1 MKFAFIAEDE
11 VAFPV
16 AVLCRVLDVSPSG
29 YYAWAKRPA
38 SARAHRDEE
47 LGASVR
53 AAHAASKGRYGSP
66 RVHAELCAN
75 GEKVGRKRVARLMKA
90 ANLAGRKR
98 RKFRSTT
105 DSNHA
110 FPIAPNVLERD
121 FTATAPNEAW
131 VTDITSIWTR
141 EGWLYL
147 AAILDLFSRR
157 VVGWA
162 TSANIDRHLAL
173 AALETALRDR
183 RPGIGLVHH
192 SDRGSTYASGDYRK
206 VLETYGLECSMSRK
220 GDCWDNAVAESFFAS
235 LKREVEEID
244 QLVSRTQGTAII
256 AEYIDRFYNL
266 QRRHSTIAYRSPIEF
281 ELMYY
286 AQSRAA

>member
-16 AVLCRVLDVSPSG
+16 AVLCRVLGVSPSG
-29 YYAWAKRPA
+29 YYAWASRPA

-47 LGASVR
+47 LGARVR

-121 FTATAPNEAW
+121 FTATAPNEVW

-173 AALETALRDR
+173 SALEMALRER
-183 RPGIGLVHH
+183 RPREGLVHH
-192 SDRGSTYASGDYRK
+192 SDRGSTYASSDYRDA
-206 VLETYGLECSMSRK
+206 LDAHGLECSMSRK

-244 QLVSRTQGTAII
+244 QIGSRAHGDALI

-266 QRRHSTIAYRSPIEF
+266 QRRHSTIAYRSPVEF

-286 AQSRAA
+286 VQSRAA

>member
-11 VAFPV
+11 VAFPI

-29 YYAWAKRPA
+29 YYAWARRPA
-38 SARAHRDEE
+38 SARAHRDED
-47 LGASVR
+47 LGARVR
-53 AAHAASKGRYGSP
+53 AVHAASKGRYGSP
-66 RVHAELCAN
+66 RVHAELRAN

-98 RKFRSTT
+98 RRFKSTT

-110 FPIAPNVLERD
+110 FPIAPNILARD
-121 FTATAPNEAW
+121 FTATAPNQAW
-131 VTDITSIWTR
+131 VTDVTSIWTR
-141 EGWLYL
+141 QGWLYL

-162 TSANIDRHLAL
+162 TSTSIDRHLAL
-173 AALETALRDR
+173 AALYEALRDR
-183 RPGIGLVHH
+183 RPSAGLVHH

-206 VLETYGLECSMSRK
+206 TLDAHALECSMSRK

-244 QLVSRTQGTAII
+244 QLETPAHGHAVIGD
-256 AEYIDRFYNL
+256 YIDRFYNL
-266 QRRHSTIAYRSPIEF
+266 NRRHSTIAYRSPIEF
-281 ELMYY
+281 ELMY
-286 AQSRAA
+286 ARSRAA

>member
-16 AVLCRVLDVSPSG
+16 AVLCRVLGVSPSG
-29 YYAWAKRPA
+29 YYAWARRPA

-47 LGASVR
+47 LGARVR

-121 FTATAPNEAW
+121 FTATAPNEVW
-131 VTDITSIWTR
+131 VTDITSVWTR

-173 AALETALRDR
+173 SALEMALRER
-183 RPGIGLVHH
+183 RPREGLIHH
-192 SDRGSTYASGDYRK
+192 SDRGSTYASSDYRDA
-206 VLETYGLECSMSRK
+206 LEAHGLECSMSRK

-244 QLVSRTQGTAII
+244 QVGSRAQGNALI

-266 QRRHSTIAYRSPIEF
+266 QRRHSTIAYRSPVEF

-286 AQSRAA
+286 AKSTAA

>member
-11 VAFPV
+11 VAFPI
-16 AVLCRVLDVSPSG
+16 AVLCRVLGVSPSG
-29 YYAWAKRPA
+29 YYAWAGRPA
-38 SARAHRDEE
+38 SARVQRDEE
-47 LGASVR
+47 LGARVR
-53 AAHAASKGRYGSP
+53 TAHAASKGRYGSP
-66 RVHAELCAN
+66 RVHAELRAN

-90 ANLAGRKR
+90 AHLAGRKR
-98 RKFRSTT
+98 RKFKSTT

-131 VTDITSIWTR
+131 VTDITAIWTR

-173 AALETALRDR
+173 AALATAVGDR
-183 RPGIGLVHH
+183 RPREGLVHH
-192 SDRGSTYASGDYRK
+192 SDRGSTYASSDYRGA
-206 VLETYGLECSMSRK
+206 LEAHGLECSMSRK

-244 QLVSRTQGTAII
+244 HVVSRAQGHALI
-256 AEYIDRFYNL
+256 AEYIERFYNL